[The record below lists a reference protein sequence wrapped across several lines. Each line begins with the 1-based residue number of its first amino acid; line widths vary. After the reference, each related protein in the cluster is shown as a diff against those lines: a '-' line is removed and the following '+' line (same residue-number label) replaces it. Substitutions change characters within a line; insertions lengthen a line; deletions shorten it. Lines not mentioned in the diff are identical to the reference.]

1 MNQTNKNEMPAP
13 SDISFLVIMGTIYG
27 VGTRNRGTK
36 TKDSAP
42 ISDGP
47 RNQGTNTKDSASI
60 ASGPQNQGTKTRD
73 SASISDGPRNQET
86 KTEDSA
92 SIASDPQNQ
101 SLLTFLFFFHA
112 QSLHSTLQ
120 FNRVMRDD
128 KCLGKSIIIFIFMAF
143 W

>member
-1 MNQTNKNEMPAP
+1 MPAP

-36 TKDSAP
+36 TKDSAS

-47 RNQGTNTKDSASI
+47 RNQGT
-60 ASGPQNQGTKTRD
+60 
-73 SASISDGPRNQET
+73 

-92 SIASDPQNQ
+92 SITSEPQNQ
-101 SLLTFLFFFHA
+101 SLLTFLLFFHA
-112 QSLHSTLQ
+112 QSFHSTLQ

-143 W
+143 R